1 MRAGGSFLPLEHVWV
16 FARASERLHMIIFI
30 WGWVISSRVKVL
42 LRTIALAEFI
52 RVRKEEWDD
61 FRKDVE
67 LVVKH
72 YNESGDKAKQLITE
86 NNALK
91 EKLRVAVE
99 KLTSAE
105 QRATVDLQQTSQS
118 IQKLRA
124 EISRVLQIK

>member
-1 MRAGGSFLPLEHVWV
+1 
-16 FARASERLHMIIFI
+16 MILFI
-30 WGWVISSRVKVL
+30 WSWVISSRVKVL
-42 LRTIALAEFI
+42 LRTIALAEFV

-72 YNESGDKAKQLITE
+72 SSESGEKAKQLITE

-124 EISRVLQIK
+124 EISRVLQTK